1 MKTSEEA
8 LGFRSKEVDMTK
20 QKTLSSAAAPNTHDE
35 APDFKQEKAVPATV
49 GLAEAALI
57 LGIHKSTAWAFVQAG
72 TFPVPVVRVGTRIR
86 VVKVHI
92 QQFLETGEPVTFG
105 TATAKP
111 VAFEPRSR
119 AAHAS

>member
-1 MKTSEEA
+1 
-8 LGFRSKEVDMTK
+8 MTK
-20 QKTLSSAAAPNTHDE
+20 QKTLSSAVELPSARDE
-35 APDFKQEKAVPATV
+35 APDFEQEKAVPATV

-111 VAFEPRSR
+111 VAFESM
-119 AAHAS
+119 ACEANAS